1 MFQPKLLGSAYP
13 VELPAFQGPLDLLL
27 QLIEKQELEISQV
40 SLLAV
45 TDSYLKT
52 IEKLEE
58 IEPGA
63 LADFLLIASKL
74 LYIKSRALLPQPR
87 PDDEEESEEDAGDAL
102 VRQLMEYRQF
112 KEIAALLK
120 AREDLGLRAYVRTE
134 ALPKLEKRLD
144 LSNLDLAKLQSALR
158 KVLQRIP
165 TDPPLPTVKTYP
177 ITLAQQIDNVRS
189 IVREAIVKLGDKEV
203 RRRGEAS
210 KVQIGF
216 VELLSRGQSRMEVI
230 VTFLAV
236 LELIKQEELVAEQEG
251 TFGEIVLVPVEKE
264 GLNSS

>member
-1 MFQPKLLGSAYP
+1 MLQPRLLGSAYP

-27 QLIEKQELEISQV
+27 QLIEKQELEISAV

-63 LADFLLIASKL
+63 LADFLVIASKL
-74 LYIKSRALLPQPR
+74 IYIKSRSLLPQPR
-87 PDDEEESEEDAGDAL
+87 PDEEEDEEDAGDAL

-112 KEIAALLK
+112 KEIAGLLK

-134 ALPKLEKRLD
+134 PLPKLEKRLD

-177 ITLAQQIDNVRS
+177 ITLAQQIENVRS
-189 IVREAIVKLGDKEV
+189 IVREAIQEKLESWKSGKAE
-203 RRRGEAS
+203 GEQ
-210 KVQIGF
+210 VQIGF
-216 VELLSRGQSRMEVI
+216 VDLLSRSQTRMEVI

-236 LELIKQEELVAEQEG
+236 LELIKQEELSAEQEG
-251 TFGEIVLVPVEKE
+251 TFGEIVLVPLLNEKAT
-264 GLNSS
+264 G